1 MKILLLNEN
10 PVVSRL
16 VSLSAKKMSYDF
28 EELNAYSE
36 NLGNYDVIVVDSD
49 TPAPLK
55 ILKEKCDRLI
65 FLAPRN
71 QNVEDIDAQILQKPF
86 LPTDFLN
93 LLNNKDANKHTS
105 IDLPMLSNDENPYAD
120 ISLDLDNLNLD
131 DLPDENS
138 LDINSEG
145 MEDLSFDDDA
155 QDDNSNKTLETQNLE
170 HETIKEQTQE
180 DTQIDLD
187 LTLEDGESEKEDLS
201 QEHTALD
208 TEPSLDELDDK
219 NDEDLEIKEDDKNEE
234 IEKQELLD
242 DSKTNTLEMQEELSE
257 SQDDNSNKTLETQN
271 LEHDNLEQ
279 ETIKEQTQEDT
290 QTDLDLTLEDG
301 ESEKEDLSQEHTAL
315 DTEPSLDEL
324 DDKNDEDLEIKEDDK
339 NEEIE
344 KQELLDDSKTNTL
357 EMQEE
362 LSESQDDNS
371 NKTLETQNLEHDNLE
386 QETIKEQTQE
396 DTQTDLDL
404 TLEDG
409 ESEKEDLSQEHTA
422 LDTEPSLDELDDKN
436 DEDLEDNKE
445 LQANISDFDD
455 LPVVEEQEKEM
466 DFDDLPEDAEFLGQA
481 KDNEESEE
489 VLEEFAPVVEEDVQD
504 EMDDFTSNLSTQ
516 DQIKEE
522 LAQLDE
528 LDYGIDSDNSSK
540 VLEDFKD
547 EPILDDKELGTN
559 EEEVVVPNLN
569 ISDFDT
575 LKESDIQEALGEEIL
590 EKNEE
595 PIVSDVTK
603 DDNSE
608 EIVNELSQSIAG
620 AITSSIKDDTLK
632 AALKG
637 MNMNIN
643 INISFK
649 ED

>member
-155 QDDNSNKTLETQNLE
+155 QDDNAS
-170 HETIKEQTQE
+170 
-180 DTQIDLD
+180 
-187 LTLEDGESEKEDLS
+187 
-201 QEHTALD
+201 
-208 TEPSLDELDDK
+208 
-219 NDEDLEIKEDDKNEE
+219 
-234 IEKQELLD
+234 
-242 DSKTNTLEMQEELSE
+242 
-257 SQDDNSNKTLETQN
+257 
-271 LEHDNLEQ
+271 
-279 ETIKEQTQEDT
+279 
-290 QTDLDLTLEDG
+290 
-301 ESEKEDLSQEHTAL
+301 
-315 DTEPSLDEL
+315 
-324 DDKNDEDLEIKEDDK
+324 
-339 NEEIE
+339 
-344 KQELLDDSKTNTL
+344 
-357 EMQEE
+357 
-362 LSESQDDNS
+362 
-371 NKTLETQNLEHDNLE
+371 KTLETQNLEHDNLE

>member
-55 ILKEKCDRLI
+55 ILKEKCNRLI

-93 LLNNKDANKHTS
+93 LLNNKDVNKHTP

-138 LDINSEG
+138 LDINSDG

-155 QDDNSNKTLETQNLE
+155 QDDNANITLETQNLE
-170 HETIKEQTQE
+170 
-180 DTQIDLD
+180 
-187 LTLEDGESEKEDLS
+187 
-201 QEHTALD
+201 
-208 TEPSLDELDDK
+208 DE
-219 NDEDLEIKEDDKNEE
+219 
-234 IEKQELLD
+234 
-242 DSKTNTLEMQEELSE
+242 
-257 SQDDNSNKTLETQN
+257 
-271 LEHDNLEQ
+271 NLEQ
-279 ETIKEQTQEDT
+279 EATKEQTQEDT
-290 QTDLDLTLEDG
+290 QTDLDLTLED
-301 ESEKEDLSQEHTAL
+301 S
-315 DTEPSLDEL
+315 
-324 DDKNDEDLEIKEDDK
+324 KN
-339 NEEIE
+339 
-344 KQELLDDSKTNTL
+344 
-357 EMQEE
+357 
-362 LSESQDDNS
+362 
-371 NKTLETQNLEHDNLE
+371 
-386 QETIKEQTQE
+386 
-396 DTQTDLDL
+396 
-404 TLEDG
+404 
-409 ESEKEDLSQEHTA
+409 EKEDLSQEHTA

-569 ISDFDT
+569 ISDFDA

-595 PIVSDVTK
+595 PIASDATK

>member
-271 LEHDNLEQ
+271 LEHDNLEH

-290 QTDLDLTLEDG
+290 Q
-301 ESEKEDLSQEHTAL
+301 
-315 DTEPSLDEL
+315 
-324 DDKNDEDLEIKEDDK
+324 I
-339 NEEIE
+339 
-344 KQELLDDSKTNTL
+344 
-357 EMQEE
+357 
-362 LSESQDDNS
+362 
-371 NKTLETQNLEHDNLE
+371 
-386 QETIKEQTQE
+386 
-396 DTQTDLDL
+396 DLDL

-455 LPVVEEQEKEM
+455 LPEVEEQEKEM

-481 KDNEESEE
+481 KYNEESEE
-489 VLEEFAPVVEEDVQD
+489 NLEEFAPVVEEDVQD
-504 EMDDFTSNLSTQ
+504 EIDDFASNLSTQ

-620 AITSSIKDDTLK
+620 VITSSIKDDTLK

>member
-155 QDDNSNKTLETQNLE
+155 QDDNASKTLETQ
-170 HETIKEQTQE
+170 
-180 DTQIDLD
+180 
-187 LTLEDGESEKEDLS
+187 
-201 QEHTALD
+201 
-208 TEPSLDELDDK
+208 
-219 NDEDLEIKEDDKNEE
+219 
-234 IEKQELLD
+234 
-242 DSKTNTLEMQEELSE
+242 
-257 SQDDNSNKTLETQN
+257 
-271 LEHDNLEQ
+271 NLEQ

-344 KQELLDDSKTNTL
+344 KQELLDDSKINTL

>member
-93 LLNNKDANKHTS
+93 LLNNKDANKYTS

-155 QDDNSNKTLETQNLE
+155 QDDNANKTLETQNLE

-208 TEPSLDELDDK
+208 TESSLDELDDK

-271 LEHDNLEQ
+271 LEHDNLEH

-290 QTDLDLTLEDG
+290 Q
-301 ESEKEDLSQEHTAL
+301 
-315 DTEPSLDEL
+315 
-324 DDKNDEDLEIKEDDK
+324 I
-339 NEEIE
+339 
-344 KQELLDDSKTNTL
+344 
-357 EMQEE
+357 
-362 LSESQDDNS
+362 
-371 NKTLETQNLEHDNLE
+371 
-386 QETIKEQTQE
+386 
-396 DTQTDLDL
+396 DLDL

-455 LPVVEEQEKEM
+455 LPEVEEQEKEM

-481 KDNEESEE
+481 KYNEESEE
-489 VLEEFAPVVEEDVQD
+489 NLEEFAPVVEEDVQD
-504 EMDDFTSNLSTQ
+504 EIDDFASNLSTQ

-547 EPILDDKELGTN
+547 EPILDDKELGIN

>member
-155 QDDNSNKTLETQNLE
+155 QDDNANKTLETQNLE

-271 LEHDNLEQ
+271 LEHDNLEH

-290 QTDLDLTLEDG
+290 Q
-301 ESEKEDLSQEHTAL
+301 
-315 DTEPSLDEL
+315 
-324 DDKNDEDLEIKEDDK
+324 I
-339 NEEIE
+339 
-344 KQELLDDSKTNTL
+344 
-357 EMQEE
+357 
-362 LSESQDDNS
+362 
-371 NKTLETQNLEHDNLE
+371 
-386 QETIKEQTQE
+386 
-396 DTQTDLDL
+396 DLDL

-455 LPVVEEQEKEM
+455 LPEVEEQEKEM

-481 KDNEESEE
+481 KYNEESEE
-489 VLEEFAPVVEEDVQD
+489 NLEEFAPVVEEDIQD
-504 EMDDFTSNLSTQ
+504 EIDDFASNLSTQ

-528 LDYGIDSDNSSK
+528 LDCGIDSDNSSK

>member
-93 LLNNKDANKHTS
+93 LLNNKDTNKHTS

-138 LDINSEG
+138 LDINSDG

-155 QDDNSNKTLETQNLE
+155 QDDNANETLETQNLE
-170 HETIKEQTQE
+170 DENLEQEATKEQTQE
-180 DTQIDLD
+180 DIQTDLD
-187 LTLEDGESEKEDLS
+187 LTLEDGGSEKEDLS

-234 IEKQELLD
+234 IKKQELLN
-242 DSKTNTLEMQEELSE
+242 DSKANTLEMQEELNE
-257 SQDDNSNKTLETQN
+257 SQDDNANETLETQN
-271 LEHDNLEQ
+271 LEDENLEQ
-279 ETIKEQTQEDT
+279 ETTKEQNQEDI

-301 ESEKEDLSQEHTAL
+301 
-315 DTEPSLDEL
+315 
-324 DDKNDEDLEIKEDDK
+324 
-339 NEEIE
+339 
-344 KQELLDDSKTNTL
+344 
-357 EMQEE
+357 
-362 LSESQDDNS
+362 
-371 NKTLETQNLEHDNLE
+371 
-386 QETIKEQTQE
+386 
-396 DTQTDLDL
+396 
-404 TLEDG
+404 G
-409 ESEKEDLSQEHTA
+409 SEKEDLSQEHTA

-466 DFDDLPEDAEFLGQA
+466 DFDDIPEDAEFLGQA

-489 VLEEFAPVVEEDVQD
+489 NLEEFAPVVEEDVQD
-504 EMDDFTSNLSTQ
+504 EMDDFISNLSTQ

-547 EPILDDKELGTN
+547 EPILDDTELGTN

-569 ISDFDT
+569 ISDFDA
-575 LKESDIQEALGEEIL
+575 LKESDIQEALGEEIV

-595 PIVSDVTK
+595 PIVSNATK

-608 EIVNELSQSIAG
+608 EIVNELSQSIVG

>member
-170 HETIKEQTQE
+170 H
-180 DTQIDLD
+180 
-187 LTLEDGESEKEDLS
+187 
-201 QEHTALD
+201 
-208 TEPSLDELDDK
+208 
-219 NDEDLEIKEDDKNEE
+219 
-234 IEKQELLD
+234 
-242 DSKTNTLEMQEELSE
+242 
-257 SQDDNSNKTLETQN
+257 
-271 LEHDNLEQ
+271 DNLEQ

-290 QTDLDLTLEDG
+290 Q
-301 ESEKEDLSQEHTAL
+301 
-315 DTEPSLDEL
+315 
-324 DDKNDEDLEIKEDDK
+324 I
-339 NEEIE
+339 
-344 KQELLDDSKTNTL
+344 
-357 EMQEE
+357 
-362 LSESQDDNS
+362 
-371 NKTLETQNLEHDNLE
+371 
-386 QETIKEQTQE
+386 
-396 DTQTDLDL
+396 DLDL

-455 LPVVEEQEKEM
+455 LPEVEEQEKEM

-481 KDNEESEE
+481 KYNEESEE
-489 VLEEFAPVVEEDVQD
+489 NLEEFAPVVEEDVQD
-504 EMDDFTSNLSTQ
+504 EIDDFASNLSTQ

-595 PIVSDVTK
+595 PIVSDITK

>member
-170 HETIKEQTQE
+170 H
-180 DTQIDLD
+180 
-187 LTLEDGESEKEDLS
+187 
-201 QEHTALD
+201 
-208 TEPSLDELDDK
+208 
-219 NDEDLEIKEDDKNEE
+219 
-234 IEKQELLD
+234 
-242 DSKTNTLEMQEELSE
+242 
-257 SQDDNSNKTLETQN
+257 
-271 LEHDNLEQ
+271 DNLEQ

-315 DTEPSLDEL
+315 D
-324 DDKNDEDLEIKEDDK
+324 
-339 NEEIE
+339 
-344 KQELLDDSKTNTL
+344 
-357 EMQEE
+357 
-362 LSESQDDNS
+362 
-371 NKTLETQNLEHDNLE
+371 
-386 QETIKEQTQE
+386 
-396 DTQTDLDL
+396 
-404 TLEDG
+404 
-409 ESEKEDLSQEHTA
+409 A
-422 LDTEPSLDELDDKN
+422 EPSLDELDDKN

-595 PIVSDVTK
+595 PIVISDVTK

>member
-71 QNVEDIDAQILQKPF
+71 QNVEYIDAQILQKPF

-170 HETIKEQTQE
+170 HDNLEQETIKEQTQE

-219 NDEDLEIKEDDKNEE
+219 NDEDLEIKEDDKNED

-290 QTDLDLTLEDG
+290 Q
-301 ESEKEDLSQEHTAL
+301 
-315 DTEPSLDEL
+315 
-324 DDKNDEDLEIKEDDK
+324 I
-339 NEEIE
+339 
-344 KQELLDDSKTNTL
+344 
-357 EMQEE
+357 
-362 LSESQDDNS
+362 
-371 NKTLETQNLEHDNLE
+371 
-386 QETIKEQTQE
+386 
-396 DTQTDLDL
+396 DLDL

>member
-170 HETIKEQTQE
+170 HDNLEHETIKEQTQE

-290 QTDLDLTLEDG
+290 Q
-301 ESEKEDLSQEHTAL
+301 
-315 DTEPSLDEL
+315 
-324 DDKNDEDLEIKEDDK
+324 I
-339 NEEIE
+339 
-344 KQELLDDSKTNTL
+344 
-357 EMQEE
+357 
-362 LSESQDDNS
+362 
-371 NKTLETQNLEHDNLE
+371 
-386 QETIKEQTQE
+386 
-396 DTQTDLDL
+396 DLDL

-455 LPVVEEQEKEM
+455 LPEVEEQEKEM

-481 KDNEESEE
+481 KYNEESEE
-489 VLEEFAPVVEEDVQD
+489 NLEEFAPVVEEDIQD
-504 EMDDFTSNLSTQ
+504 EIDDFASNLSTQ

-569 ISDFDT
+569 ISDFDI

>member
-71 QNVEDIDAQILQKPF
+71 QNVDIDAQILQKPF

-93 LLNNKDANKHTS
+93 LLNNKDTNKHTS
-105 IDLPMLSNDENPYAD
+105 IDLPILSNDENPYAD

-145 MEDLSFDDDA
+145 IKDLSFDNDA
-155 QDDNSNKTLETQNLE
+155 QNDNANKILETQNLE
-170 HETIKEQTQE
+170 DENLEQEATKEQTQE
-180 DTQIDLD
+180 DIQTDLD
-187 LTLEDGESEKEDLS
+187 LTLEDSKNEKEGLS

-242 DSKTNTLEMQEELSE
+242 DSKTNALEMQEELSE
-257 SQDDNSNKTLETQN
+257 SQDDNANKALEVQN
-271 LEHDNLEQ
+271 LEDENLEQ
-279 ETIKEQTQEDT
+279 ETTKEQTQEDA
-290 QTDLDLTLEDG
+290 QTDLDLTLED
-301 ESEKEDLSQEHTAL
+301 SKNEKEDLSQEYTVL
-315 DTEPSLDEL
+315 DTES
-324 DDKNDEDLEIKEDDK
+324 
-339 NEEIE
+339 
-344 KQELLDDSKTNTL
+344 
-357 EMQEE
+357 
-362 LSESQDDNS
+362 
-371 NKTLETQNLEHDNLE
+371 
-386 QETIKEQTQE
+386 
-396 DTQTDLDL
+396 
-404 TLEDG
+404 
-409 ESEKEDLSQEHTA
+409 
-422 LDTEPSLDELDDKN
+422 SLDELDDKN

-455 LPVVEEQEKEM
+455 LLVVEEQEKEM

-489 VLEEFAPVVEEDVQD
+489 ILEEFAPVVEEDVQD
-504 EMDDFTSNLSTQ
+504 EMDDFISNLSTQ

-569 ISDFDT
+569 ISDFDA
-575 LKESDIQEALGEEIL
+575 LKESDIQEALGEEIV

-595 PIVSDVTK
+595 PIVSNATK

-608 EIVNELSQSIAG
+608 EIVNELSQSIVG

-637 MNMNIN
+637 INMNIN

>member
-155 QDDNSNKTLETQNLE
+155 QDDN
-170 HETIKEQTQE
+170 
-180 DTQIDLD
+180 
-187 LTLEDGESEKEDLS
+187 
-201 QEHTALD
+201 A
-208 TEPSLDELDDK
+208 
-219 NDEDLEIKEDDKNEE
+219 
-234 IEKQELLD
+234 
-242 DSKTNTLEMQEELSE
+242 
-257 SQDDNSNKTLETQN
+257 NKTLETQN

-290 QTDLDLTLEDG
+290 QTDLDLTLED
-301 ESEKEDLSQEHTAL
+301 D
-315 DTEPSLDEL
+315 
-324 DDKNDEDLEIKEDDK
+324 
-339 NEEIE
+339 
-344 KQELLDDSKTNTL
+344 
-357 EMQEE
+357 
-362 LSESQDDNS
+362 
-371 NKTLETQNLEHDNLE
+371 
-386 QETIKEQTQE
+386 
-396 DTQTDLDL
+396 
-404 TLEDG
+404 

-455 LPVVEEQEKEM
+455 LPEVEEQEKEM

-481 KDNEESEE
+481 KYNEESEE
-489 VLEEFAPVVEEDVQD
+489 VLEEFTPVVEEDVQD

>member
-16 VSLSAKKMSYDF
+16 VGLSAKKMSYDF

-71 QNVEDIDAQILQKPF
+71 QNVDIDAQILQKPF

-105 IDLPMLSNDENPYAD
+105 IDLPMLSNDENSCAD

-155 QDDNSNKTLETQNLE
+155 QDDNANKTLETQNLE
-170 HETIKEQTQE
+170 QETTKEQTQE
-180 DTQIDLD
+180 DI
-187 LTLEDGESEKEDLS
+187 
-201 QEHTALD
+201 
-208 TEPSLDELDDK
+208 
-219 NDEDLEIKEDDKNEE
+219 
-234 IEKQELLD
+234 
-242 DSKTNTLEMQEELSE
+242 
-257 SQDDNSNKTLETQN
+257 
-271 LEHDNLEQ
+271 
-279 ETIKEQTQEDT
+279 
-290 QTDLDLTLEDG
+290 QTDLDLTLED
-301 ESEKEDLSQEHTAL
+301 SER
-315 DTEPSLDEL
+315 
-324 DDKNDEDLEIKEDDK
+324 
-339 NEEIE
+339 
-344 KQELLDDSKTNTL
+344 
-357 EMQEE
+357 
-362 LSESQDDNS
+362 
-371 NKTLETQNLEHDNLE
+371 
-386 QETIKEQTQE
+386 
-396 DTQTDLDL
+396 
-404 TLEDG
+404 
-409 ESEKEDLSQEHTA
+409 EKEDLSQEHTA

-445 LQANISDFDD
+445 LQVNISDFDD
-455 LPVVEEQEKEM
+455 LLVVEEQEKEM

-489 VLEEFAPVVEEDVQD
+489 ILEEFAPVVEDIQD

-522 LAQLDE
+522 LDQLDE

-569 ISDFDT
+569 ISDFDA
-575 LKESDIQEALGEEIL
+575 LKESDIQEALREEIL

-595 PIVSDVTK
+595 SIVSDATK
-603 DDNSE
+603 DDSSE
-608 EIVNELSQSIAG
+608 EIVNELSQSIVG

>member
-155 QDDNSNKTLETQNLE
+155 QDDNANKTLETQNLE

-290 QTDLDLTLEDG
+290 QIDLDLTLEDG
-301 ESEKEDLSQEHTAL
+301 ESEKE
-315 DTEPSLDEL
+315 
-324 DDKNDEDLEIKEDDK
+324 
-339 NEEIE
+339 
-344 KQELLDDSKTNTL
+344 
-357 EMQEE
+357 
-362 LSESQDDNS
+362 
-371 NKTLETQNLEHDNLE
+371 
-386 QETIKEQTQE
+386 
-396 DTQTDLDL
+396 
-404 TLEDG
+404 G
-409 ESEKEDLSQEHTA
+409 LSQEHTA

-528 LDYGIDSDNSSK
+528 LDYGIDSENSSK

-569 ISDFDT
+569 ISDFDA

-595 PIVSDVTK
+595 PIASDATK

>member
-155 QDDNSNKTLETQNLE
+155 QDDN
-170 HETIKEQTQE
+170 
-180 DTQIDLD
+180 
-187 LTLEDGESEKEDLS
+187 
-201 QEHTALD
+201 A
-208 TEPSLDELDDK
+208 
-219 NDEDLEIKEDDKNEE
+219 
-234 IEKQELLD
+234 
-242 DSKTNTLEMQEELSE
+242 
-257 SQDDNSNKTLETQN
+257 NKTLETQN

-290 QTDLDLTLEDG
+290 QTDLDLTLED
-301 ESEKEDLSQEHTAL
+301 S
-315 DTEPSLDEL
+315 
-324 DDKNDEDLEIKEDDK
+324 
-339 NEEIE
+339 
-344 KQELLDDSKTNTL
+344 
-357 EMQEE
+357 
-362 LSESQDDNS
+362 
-371 NKTLETQNLEHDNLE
+371 
-386 QETIKEQTQE
+386 
-396 DTQTDLDL
+396 
-404 TLEDG
+404 

-455 LPVVEEQEKEM
+455 LPEVEEQEKEM

-504 EMDDFTSNLSTQ
+504 EIDDFASNLSTQ

>member
-170 HETIKEQTQE
+170 HDNLEHETIKEQTQE

-290 QTDLDLTLEDG
+290 Q
-301 ESEKEDLSQEHTAL
+301 
-315 DTEPSLDEL
+315 
-324 DDKNDEDLEIKEDDK
+324 I
-339 NEEIE
+339 
-344 KQELLDDSKTNTL
+344 
-357 EMQEE
+357 
-362 LSESQDDNS
+362 
-371 NKTLETQNLEHDNLE
+371 
-386 QETIKEQTQE
+386 
-396 DTQTDLDL
+396 DLDL

-455 LPVVEEQEKEM
+455 LPEVEEQEKEM

-481 KDNEESEE
+481 KYNEESKEN
-489 VLEEFAPVVEEDVQD
+489 LEEFAPVVEEDIQD
-504 EMDDFTSNLSTQ
+504 EIDDFASNLSTQ

>member
-138 LDINSEG
+138 LNINSEG

-219 NDEDLEIKEDDKNEE
+219 NDEDLE
-234 IEKQELLD
+234 
-242 DSKTNTLEMQEELSE
+242 
-257 SQDDNSNKTLETQN
+257 
-271 LEHDNLEQ
+271 
-279 ETIKEQTQEDT
+279 
-290 QTDLDLTLEDG
+290 
-301 ESEKEDLSQEHTAL
+301 
-315 DTEPSLDEL
+315 
-324 DDKNDEDLEIKEDDK
+324 
-339 NEEIE
+339 
-344 KQELLDDSKTNTL
+344 
-357 EMQEE
+357 
-362 LSESQDDNS
+362 
-371 NKTLETQNLEHDNLE
+371 
-386 QETIKEQTQE
+386 
-396 DTQTDLDL
+396 
-404 TLEDG
+404 
-409 ESEKEDLSQEHTA
+409 
-422 LDTEPSLDELDDKN
+422 
-436 DEDLEDNKE
+436 DNKE

-455 LPVVEEQEKEM
+455 LPEVEEQEKEM

-481 KDNEESEE
+481 KYNEESEE
-489 VLEEFAPVVEEDVQD
+489 NLEEFAPVVEEDVQD
-504 EMDDFTSNLSTQ
+504 EIDDFASNLSTQ

>member
-155 QDDNSNKTLETQNLE
+155 QDDNANKTLETQNLE

-219 NDEDLEIKEDDKNEE
+219 NDEDLEIKEDDKNKE
-234 IEKQELLD
+234 IEK
-242 DSKTNTLEMQEELSE
+242 QEELSE
-257 SQDDNSNKTLETQN
+257 SQDDNANKTLETQN
-271 LEHDNLEQ
+271 LEHENLEQ
-279 ETIKEQTQEDT
+279 ETTKEQTQEDI

-301 ESEKEDLSQEHTAL
+301 ESEKEDLSQKHTAL

-324 DDKNDEDLEIKEDDK
+324 DDKNDEDL
-339 NEEIE
+339 
-344 KQELLDDSKTNTL
+344 
-357 EMQEE
+357 
-362 LSESQDDNS
+362 
-371 NKTLETQNLEHDNLE
+371 
-386 QETIKEQTQE
+386 
-396 DTQTDLDL
+396 
-404 TLEDG
+404 G
-409 ESEKEDLSQEHTA
+409 
-422 LDTEPSLDELDDKN
+422 
-436 DEDLEDNKE
+436 DNKE

-481 KDNEESEE
+481 KYNEESEE
-489 VLEEFAPVVEEDVQD
+489 NLEEFAPVVEEDIQD
-504 EMDDFTSNLSTQ
+504 EIDDFASNLSTQ

>member
-170 HETIKEQTQE
+170 H
-180 DTQIDLD
+180 
-187 LTLEDGESEKEDLS
+187 
-201 QEHTALD
+201 
-208 TEPSLDELDDK
+208 
-219 NDEDLEIKEDDKNEE
+219 
-234 IEKQELLD
+234 
-242 DSKTNTLEMQEELSE
+242 
-257 SQDDNSNKTLETQN
+257 
-271 LEHDNLEQ
+271 DNLEQ

-290 QTDLDLTLEDG
+290 Q
-301 ESEKEDLSQEHTAL
+301 
-315 DTEPSLDEL
+315 
-324 DDKNDEDLEIKEDDK
+324 I
-339 NEEIE
+339 
-344 KQELLDDSKTNTL
+344 
-357 EMQEE
+357 
-362 LSESQDDNS
+362 
-371 NKTLETQNLEHDNLE
+371 
-386 QETIKEQTQE
+386 
-396 DTQTDLDL
+396 DLDL

-455 LPVVEEQEKEM
+455 LPEVEEQEKEM

-481 KDNEESEE
+481 KYNEESEE
-489 VLEEFAPVVEEDVQD
+489 NLEEFAPVVEEDVQD
-504 EMDDFTSNLSTQ
+504 EIDDFASNLSTQ

-595 PIVSDVTK
+595 PIVSDATK

>member
-16 VSLSAKKMSYDF
+16 VGLSAKKMSYDF

-71 QNVEDIDAQILQKPF
+71 QNVDIDAQILQKPF

-105 IDLPMLSNDENPYAD
+105 IDLPMLSNDENSCAD

-155 QDDNSNKTLETQNLE
+155 QDDNANKTLETQNLE
-170 HETIKEQTQE
+170 DENLEQETTKEQTQE
-180 DTQIDLD
+180 DI
-187 LTLEDGESEKEDLS
+187 
-201 QEHTALD
+201 
-208 TEPSLDELDDK
+208 
-219 NDEDLEIKEDDKNEE
+219 
-234 IEKQELLD
+234 
-242 DSKTNTLEMQEELSE
+242 
-257 SQDDNSNKTLETQN
+257 
-271 LEHDNLEQ
+271 
-279 ETIKEQTQEDT
+279 
-290 QTDLDLTLEDG
+290 QTDLDLTLED
-301 ESEKEDLSQEHTAL
+301 S
-315 DTEPSLDEL
+315 
-324 DDKNDEDLEIKEDDK
+324 
-339 NEEIE
+339 
-344 KQELLDDSKTNTL
+344 
-357 EMQEE
+357 
-362 LSESQDDNS
+362 
-371 NKTLETQNLEHDNLE
+371 
-386 QETIKEQTQE
+386 
-396 DTQTDLDL
+396 
-404 TLEDG
+404 

-445 LQANISDFDD
+445 LQVNISDFDD
-455 LPVVEEQEKEM
+455 LLAVEEQEKEM
-466 DFDDLPEDAEFLGQA
+466 DFDDFPEDAEFLGQA
-481 KDNEESEE
+481 KDNEESEKI
-489 VLEEFAPVVEEDVQD
+489 LEEFAPVVEDIQD

-522 LAQLDE
+522 LDQLDE

-569 ISDFDT
+569 ISDFDA
-575 LKESDIQEALGEEIL
+575 LKESDIQEALREEIL

-595 PIVSDVTK
+595 SIVSDATK
-603 DDNSE
+603 DDSSE

-637 MNMNIN
+637 MNININ

>member
-93 LLNNKDANKHTS
+93 LLNNKDVNKHAP

-138 LDINSEG
+138 LDINSDG
-145 MEDLSFDDDA
+145 MEDLSFDDDV
-155 QDDNSNKTLETQNLE
+155 QDDNANKTLETQNLE
-170 HETIKEQTQE
+170 DENLEQEAIKEQTQE
-180 DTQIDLD
+180 DIQTDLD

-219 NDEDLEIKEDDKNEE
+219 NDKDLEIKEDDKNEE

-257 SQDDNSNKTLETQN
+257 SQDDNANKTLETQN
-271 LEHDNLEQ
+271 LEDENLEQ
-279 ETIKEQTQEDT
+279 EATKEQTQEDI
-290 QTDLDLTLEDG
+290 QTDLDLTLEDN
-301 ESEKEDLSQEHTAL
+301 
-315 DTEPSLDEL
+315 
-324 DDKNDEDLEIKEDDK
+324 KN
-339 NEEIE
+339 
-344 KQELLDDSKTNTL
+344 
-357 EMQEE
+357 
-362 LSESQDDNS
+362 
-371 NKTLETQNLEHDNLE
+371 
-386 QETIKEQTQE
+386 
-396 DTQTDLDL
+396 
-404 TLEDG
+404 
-409 ESEKEDLSQEHTA
+409 EKEDLSQEHTA

-481 KDNEESEE
+481 KDSEESEE
-489 VLEEFAPVVEEDVQD
+489 NLEEFAPVVEEDVQD

-569 ISDFDT
+569 ISDFDA

-595 PIVSDVTK
+595 PIVSDATK

>member
-28 EELNAYSE
+28 EEFNAYSE

-71 QNVEDIDAQILQKPF
+71 QNVDIDAQILQKPF

-93 LLNNKDANKHTS
+93 LLNKDANKHTS

-120 ISLDLDNLNLD
+120 IGLDLDNLNLD

-155 QDDNSNKTLETQNLE
+155 QDDNANKTLETQNLE
-170 HETIKEQTQE
+170 HENLEQETIKEQIQE
-180 DTQIDLD
+180 DTQTDLD
-187 LTLEDGESEKEDLS
+187 LTLEDSKSEKEDLS

-208 TEPSLDELDDK
+208 TEPSLDD
-219 NDEDLEIKEDDKNEE
+219 
-234 IEKQELLD
+234 
-242 DSKTNTLEMQEELSE
+242 
-257 SQDDNSNKTLETQN
+257 
-271 LEHDNLEQ
+271 
-279 ETIKEQTQEDT
+279 
-290 QTDLDLTLEDG
+290 
-301 ESEKEDLSQEHTAL
+301 
-315 DTEPSLDEL
+315 
-324 DDKNDEDLEIKEDDK
+324 
-339 NEEIE
+339 
-344 KQELLDDSKTNTL
+344 
-357 EMQEE
+357 
-362 LSESQDDNS
+362 
-371 NKTLETQNLEHDNLE
+371 
-386 QETIKEQTQE
+386 
-396 DTQTDLDL
+396 
-404 TLEDG
+404 
-409 ESEKEDLSQEHTA
+409 
-422 LDTEPSLDELDDKN
+422 LDDKN

-489 VLEEFAPVVEEDVQD
+489 NLEEFAPVVEEDVQD

-559 EEEVVVPNLN
+559 EEEVVVSNLN

-595 PIVSDVTK
+595 PIVSDATK

>member
-93 LLNNKDANKHTS
+93 LLNNKDANKHTP

-155 QDDNSNKTLETQNLE
+155 QDDNANKTLETQNLE

-208 TEPSLDELDDK
+208 TEPSLDELNDK

-290 QTDLDLTLEDG
+290 QIDLDLTLEDG

-324 DDKNDEDLEIKEDDK
+324 N
-339 NEEIE
+339 
-344 KQELLDDSKTNTL
+344 
-357 EMQEE
+357 
-362 LSESQDDNS
+362 
-371 NKTLETQNLEHDNLE
+371 
-386 QETIKEQTQE
+386 
-396 DTQTDLDL
+396 
-404 TLEDG
+404 
-409 ESEKEDLSQEHTA
+409 
-422 LDTEPSLDELDDKN
+422 DKN

-455 LPVVEEQEKEM
+455 LPEVEEQEKEM

-481 KDNEESEE
+481 KYNEESEE
-489 VLEEFAPVVEEDVQD
+489 NLEEFAPVVEEDIQD
-504 EMDDFTSNLSTQ
+504 EIDDFASNLSTQ

>member
-155 QDDNSNKTLETQNLE
+155 QDDNVNKTLETQNLE
-170 HETIKEQTQE
+170 QETIKEQTQE

-219 NDEDLEIKEDDKNEE
+219 NDEDLE
-234 IEKQELLD
+234 
-242 DSKTNTLEMQEELSE
+242 
-257 SQDDNSNKTLETQN
+257 
-271 LEHDNLEQ
+271 
-279 ETIKEQTQEDT
+279 
-290 QTDLDLTLEDG
+290 
-301 ESEKEDLSQEHTAL
+301 
-315 DTEPSLDEL
+315 
-324 DDKNDEDLEIKEDDK
+324 
-339 NEEIE
+339 
-344 KQELLDDSKTNTL
+344 
-357 EMQEE
+357 
-362 LSESQDDNS
+362 
-371 NKTLETQNLEHDNLE
+371 
-386 QETIKEQTQE
+386 
-396 DTQTDLDL
+396 
-404 TLEDG
+404 
-409 ESEKEDLSQEHTA
+409 
-422 LDTEPSLDELDDKN
+422 
-436 DEDLEDNKE
+436 DNKE
-445 LQANISDFDD
+445 LQANISDFDN
-455 LPVVEEQEKEM
+455 LPEVEEQEKEM

-481 KDNEESEE
+481 KYNEESEE
-489 VLEEFAPVVEEDVQD
+489 NLEEFAPVVEEDVQD
-504 EMDDFTSNLSTQ
+504 EIDDFASNLSTQ

-595 PIVSDVTK
+595 PIASDVTK

>member
-36 NLGNYDVIVVDSD
+36 DLGNYDVIVVDSD

-93 LLNNKDANKHTS
+93 LLNNKDVNKHTPV
-105 IDLPMLSNDENPYAD
+105 DLPMLSNDENPYAD

-138 LDINSEG
+138 LDINSDG
-145 MEDLSFDDDA
+145 MEDLSFDDDV
-155 QDDNSNKTLETQNLE
+155 QDDNANKTLETQNLE
-170 HETIKEQTQE
+170 DENLEQEATKEQIQE
-180 DTQIDLD
+180 DTQTDLD
-187 LTLEDGESEKEDLS
+187 LTLEDNKNEKEDLS

-219 NDEDLEIKEDDKNEE
+219 NDE
-234 IEKQELLD
+234 
-242 DSKTNTLEMQEELSE
+242 
-257 SQDDNSNKTLETQN
+257 
-271 LEHDNLEQ
+271 
-279 ETIKEQTQEDT
+279 
-290 QTDLDLTLEDG
+290 G
-301 ESEKEDLSQEHTAL
+301 
-315 DTEPSLDEL
+315 
-324 DDKNDEDLEIKEDDK
+324 
-339 NEEIE
+339 
-344 KQELLDDSKTNTL
+344 
-357 EMQEE
+357 
-362 LSESQDDNS
+362 
-371 NKTLETQNLEHDNLE
+371 
-386 QETIKEQTQE
+386 
-396 DTQTDLDL
+396 
-404 TLEDG
+404 
-409 ESEKEDLSQEHTA
+409 
-422 LDTEPSLDELDDKN
+422 
-436 DEDLEDNKE
+436 LEDNKE

-481 KDNEESEE
+481 KDSEESEE

-559 EEEVVVPNLN
+559 EEEAVVPNLN
-569 ISDFDT
+569 ISDFDA

-595 PIVSDVTK
+595 PIVSDATK

>member
-1 MKILLLNEN
+1 NEN

-155 QDDNSNKTLETQNLE
+155 QDDNANKTLETQ
-170 HETIKEQTQE
+170 
-180 DTQIDLD
+180 
-187 LTLEDGESEKEDLS
+187 
-201 QEHTALD
+201 
-208 TEPSLDELDDK
+208 
-219 NDEDLEIKEDDKNEE
+219 
-234 IEKQELLD
+234 
-242 DSKTNTLEMQEELSE
+242 
-257 SQDDNSNKTLETQN
+257 
-271 LEHDNLEQ
+271 
-279 ETIKEQTQEDT
+279 
-290 QTDLDLTLEDG
+290 
-301 ESEKEDLSQEHTAL
+301 
-315 DTEPSLDEL
+315 
-324 DDKNDEDLEIKEDDK
+324 
-339 NEEIE
+339 
-344 KQELLDDSKTNTL
+344 
-357 EMQEE
+357 
-362 LSESQDDNS
+362 
-371 NKTLETQNLEHDNLE
+371 NLE

>member
-93 LLNNKDANKHTS
+93 LLNNKDVNKHTS

-155 QDDNSNKTLETQNLE
+155 QDDNANKTLETQNLE

-219 NDEDLEIKEDDKNEE
+219 NDEDLE
-234 IEKQELLD
+234 
-242 DSKTNTLEMQEELSE
+242 
-257 SQDDNSNKTLETQN
+257 
-271 LEHDNLEQ
+271 
-279 ETIKEQTQEDT
+279 
-290 QTDLDLTLEDG
+290 
-301 ESEKEDLSQEHTAL
+301 
-315 DTEPSLDEL
+315 
-324 DDKNDEDLEIKEDDK
+324 
-339 NEEIE
+339 
-344 KQELLDDSKTNTL
+344 
-357 EMQEE
+357 
-362 LSESQDDNS
+362 
-371 NKTLETQNLEHDNLE
+371 
-386 QETIKEQTQE
+386 
-396 DTQTDLDL
+396 
-404 TLEDG
+404 
-409 ESEKEDLSQEHTA
+409 
-422 LDTEPSLDELDDKN
+422 
-436 DEDLEDNKE
+436 DNKE

-455 LPVVEEQEKEM
+455 LPEVEEQEKEM

-481 KDNEESEE
+481 KYNEESEE
-489 VLEEFAPVVEEDVQD
+489 NLEEFAPVVEEDIQD
-504 EMDDFTSNLSTQ
+504 EIDDFASNLSTQ

-528 LDYGIDSDNSSK
+528 LDYGIDSDNSNK